1 MQSERRVLESPN
13 PTLINSG
20 VFLMNAK
27 RLVLAVLVVFVV
39 ALLAGS
45 VFAVERK
52 IAFLSMLNITAEE
65 YQKNADAFIGAGKV
79 KVFTSG
85 ESYTITTAFYDS
97 LTSMIMALNAGEVDE
112 ISLPE
117 PVAEYVMNVND
128 GFEIASIVRIMP
140 ASLAMGFRKDDDT
153 LRKKFNEAL
162 FSMKADGALTIL
174 RAKYIDMPGYDDPEP
189 VKFDKFENV
198 DTTIKVAVTGDIPP
212 IDYIA
217 PDGTPAGFN
226 TAVLAE
232 IASRMKVNVQLVN
245 IESGA
250 RAAALASKRVD
261 VVFWFRTDTGVEVQA
276 DVPEGIVLSEEY
288 YNWKQDLHVKKK

>member
-1 MQSERRVLESPN
+1 
-13 PTLINSG
+13 
-20 VFLMNAK
+20 MNAK

-45 VFAVERK
+45 VSAAERK
-52 IAFLSMLNITAEE
+52 IGHLSKLNINAEE
-65 YQKNADAFIGAGKV
+65 LQKIADADINSGRN
-79 KVFTSG
+79 KVFTG
-85 ESYTITTAFYDS
+85 GGKYTATTVFYDS

-128 GFEIASIVRIMP
+128 GFEIASIARIMP

-174 RAKYIDMPGYDDPEP
+174 RAKYIDEAGLDDPEP

-198 DTTIKVAVTGDIPP
+198 DTTIKVAVTGDLPP
-212 IDYIA
+212 IDFIA
-217 PDGTPAGFN
+217 ADGTPAGFN

-232 IASRMKVNVQLVN
+232 IAKRMKVNIQLVN
-245 IESGA
+245 IELGA
-250 RAAALASKRVD
+250 RAAALASKRAD
-261 VVFWFRTDTGVEVQA
+261 VVFWFSSYKGLDVQP

-288 YNWKQDLHVKKK
+288 YNWKQDLLLKKR

>member
-1 MQSERRVLESPN
+1 
-13 PTLINSG
+13 
-20 VFLMNAK
+20 MNAK

-45 VFAVERK
+45 VSAAERK
-52 IAFLSMLNITAEE
+52 IGHLSKLNINAEE
-65 YQKNADAFIGAGKV
+65 LQKIADADINSGRN
-79 KVFTSG
+79 KVFTG
-85 ESYTITTAFYDS
+85 GGKYTATTVFYDS

-128 GFEIASIVRIMP
+128 GFEIASIVRTRP

-189 VKFDKFENV
+189 MKFDKFENV
-198 DTTIKVAVTGDIPP
+198 DTTIKVAVTGDLPP
-212 IDYIA
+212 IDFIA
-217 PDGTPAGFN
+217 ADGTPAGFN

-232 IASRMKVNVQLVN
+232 IAKRMKVNIQLVN
-245 IESGA
+245 IELGA
-250 RAAALASKRVD
+250 RAAALASKRAD
-261 VVFWFRTDTGVEVQA
+261 VVFWFSSYKGLDVQP

-288 YNWKQDLHVKKK
+288 YNWKQDLLLKKR

>member
-1 MQSERRVLESPN
+1 
-13 PTLINSG
+13 
-20 VFLMNAK
+20 MNAK